1 MFHKDNEK
9 QISLNACI
17 ISFKN
22 MNLGLMSLKKSN
34 SVSFSKD
41 ELSIFK
47 ETLDSI
53 IEEIFDS
60 TIPFLEKQK

>member
-1 MFHKDNEK
+1 MYDKNNEK
-9 QISLNACI
+9 QISMNAGI

-47 ETLDSI
+47 EILDSI
-53 IEEIFDS
+53 IEEIFDL
-60 TIPFLEKQK
+60 TIPFTEK